1 MRNLVPTLR
10 AWRAAGTPFG
20 LARVVSTWGSAPRR
34 PGAWLAV
41 SSDGDMV
48 GSVSG
53 GCIEGAARDEI
64 LDVLDGA
71 PARVVEYGID
81 NATAWTAG
89 LSCGGKL
96 AVSVQPFPETVGD
109 ALLNAIELG
118 DDVVW
123 TSHFTETGVENALGP
138 ADAWPGA
145 PNAVM
150 MHQEEPAGTVVAQ
163 RIRRPGHVLIIGGAD
178 IAVHL
183 VQLAHLL
190 DFDTTIVDP
199 RAVFTSPDRFPVP
212 PTAIHTAWPQEVL
225 PSTRM
230 DRETYA
236 VLLTHDP
243 KIDDPAIALLFAS
256 DVAYIGA
263 LGGRNTQEKR
273 RQRLAQAGHDPSDID
288 RIKGP
293 VGLSIGA
300 ATPAEIALSII
311 AEIVAV
317 SRRS

>member
-1 MRNLVPTLR
+1 MRNLVPILR
-10 AWRAAGTPFG
+10 AWREAGTGFG
-20 LARVVSTWGSAPRR
+20 LARVVTTWGSAPRR

-41 SSDGDMV
+41 SRNGDMV

-53 GCIEGAARDEI
+53 GCIEGAAREEI
-64 LDVLDGA
+64 MAVLDGS
-71 PARVVEYGID
+71 PARVVEFGID

-96 AVSVQPFPETVGD
+96 SVSVQPFPESVGD
-109 ALLNAIELG
+109 ALLNAIEQG

-123 TSHFTETGVENALGP
+123 TSHFTDTGVKDTLGP
-138 ADAWPGA
+138 AASWPGA
-145 PNAVM
+145 PDAVM
-150 MHQEEPAGTVVAQ
+150 LHHADRDGTMIAQ
-163 RIRRPGHVLIIGGAD
+163 HIRRPGHVLIIGGAD

-199 RAVFTSPDRFPVP
+199 RAVFTSRDRFPVA
-212 PTAIHTAWPQEVL
+212 PTAIHTAWPQEIL
-225 PSTRM
+225 PSVRM
-230 DRETYA
+230 DDETYA

-273 RQRLAQAGHDPSDID
+273 RQRLADAGHATPDID

-293 VGLSIGA
+293 VGLAIGA
-300 ATPAEIALSII
+300 ATPAEIALSIM
-311 AEIVAV
+311 AEIVAI